1 MEMPFNLHSKQKKH
15 TMKNKLKITEKAIR
29 IEVFNFN
36 EEMGYLNT
44 EKVSFRKM
52 ENEDAYIEYPSLKTL
67 KLTSKQERL
76 LLAFINTL

>member
-1 MEMPFNLHSKQKKH
+1 
-15 TMKNKLKITEKAIR
+15 
-29 IEVFNFN
+29 
-36 EEMGYLNT
+36 MGYLNT

>member
-1 MEMPFNLHSKQKKH
+1 
-15 TMKNKLKITEKAIR
+15 MKNKLKITEKTIR

-44 EKVSFRKM
+44 EKVSFKKM
-52 ENEDAYIEYPSLKTL
+52 ENKDAYIEYPTLKTL

-76 LLAFINTL
+76 LLTFINSL